1 MKAEHYIANYIFI
14 GAPVK
19 KVAGTQRIGNQLRAT
34 LMLQDINLLELIQH
48 LTHERIPER
57 LVHARGTGAH
67 GYFEVTDSISDVTSA
82 DFLQR
87 VGEKTPLFVRF
98 STVAGER
105 GTAETVRDTRG
116 FAFKMRTKEGILDWM
131 FLSTVCSLPSSCCPG
146 YVVLHRGPSINTFN
160 SLSSLSVMVLSFH
173 RSPTLR
179 SATPD
184 LAFQTIQVSY
194 FESHF
199 LLTSSYLRGI

>member
-1 MKAEHYIANYIFI
+1 MASIRHQSLPAERFHLTNQSFA

-19 KVAGTQRIGNQLRAT
+19 KLAASQRIGNQLRAT
-34 LMLQDINLLELIQH
+34 LLLQDINLLELIQH

-67 GYFEVTDSISDVTSA
+67 GYFEVTDKISDVTSA

-105 GTAETVRDTRG
+105 GSAETVRDTRG

-131 FLSTVCSLPSSCCPG
+131 FLSTVC
-146 YVVLHRGPSINTFN
+146 
-160 SLSSLSVMVLSFH
+160 
-173 RSPTLR
+173 
-179 SATPD
+179 
-184 LAFQTIQVSY
+184 
-194 FESHF
+194 
-199 LLTSSYLRGI
+199 